1 VTGFET
7 NDNKKLDIFYEQL
20 HFLQR
25 EEKKQSDLR
34 RIQEKYLYLQ
44 KISNLKVKGRFLEE
58 T

>member
-7 NDNKKLDIFYEQL
+7 NDKKKLDIFYEQL

-34 RIQEKYLYLQ
+34 RIQEK
-44 KISNLKVKGRFLEE
+44 
-58 T
+58 